1 MEGPAVVDVLD
12 PGAQTRLSVLAL
24 AGVCLI
30 AATTVAGARL
40 AARGSGHREIWFA
53 TAAGAL
59 LVIAGFHLV
68 PDAWAGTDAARI
80 WPPLVP
86 LAAMGAFVATGR
98 AARVGCSCRE
108 HTQQASGA
116 GAAAAL
122 VLHRFLEGS
131 AVALAGS
138 AAVAMAL
145 AVHAFAE
152 GLAAGT
158 LLGAQRRRMAGWL
171 AAMSV
176 SPVIGA
182 VTAMA
187 FPVPEAAEPVL
198 LALAAGV
205 IAQAA
210 WVSLRA
216 ACVDRRA
223 SRLQSSGTAATVT
236 VAAVVTALAVH
247 TAG

>member
-1 MEGPAVVDVLD
+1 M
-12 PGAQTRLSVLAL
+12 LSGLAL

-30 AATTVAGARL
+30 AVTTVAGARL
-40 AARGSGHREIWFA
+40 AARRPRHRETWFA

-59 LVIAGFHLV
+59 LVVAGFHLV
-68 PDAWAGTDAARI
+68 PDAWAGTDAART

-86 LAAMGAFVATGR
+86 VAAMGAFLATGL

-108 HTQQASGA
+108 QTQQASGA
-116 GAAAAL
+116 AAAAAL

-152 GLAAGT
+152 GLATGT
-158 LLGAQRRRMAGWL
+158 LLGARPRRLAGWL
-171 AAMSV
+171 TALCV

-182 VTAMA
+182 ITARA

-198 LALAAGV
+198 LAVAAGV

-216 ACVDRRA
+216 AFDGRHA
-223 SRLQSSGTAATVT
+223 GRLRSPRTAAAVT
-236 VAAVVTALAVH
+236 LAAVVTALAVH
-247 TAG
+247 MAG